1 MSKIQVSAK
10 IKIPEGMLEEFKQ
23 LAAECVKQVSRKE
36 RETLQY
42 DWFLSSDN
50 TECEIREMYE
60 SSQAV
65 LVHQSNIREPLGVLF
80 EKFGLPHSL
89 VIYGDP
95 SRELMKYAKSSG
107 MKIKIFTL
115 LQGL

>member
-1 MSKIQVSAK
+1 
-10 IKIPEGMLEEFKQ
+10 
-23 LAAECVKQVSRKE
+23 
-36 RETLQY
+36 
-42 DWFLSSDN
+42 
-50 TECEIREMYE
+50 MYE

-80 EKFGLPHSL
+80 EKFGLPYSL

-95 SRELMKYAKSSG
+95 SRELMGYAKASG
-107 MKIKIFTL
+107 MKIKIFIL

>member
-1 MSKIQVSAK
+1 
-10 IKIPEGMLEEFKQ
+10 MLEEFKQ
-23 LAAECVKQVSRKE
+23 LATECVKQVSEKD

-60 SSQAV
+60 SSEAV
-65 LVHQSNIREPLGVLF
+65 LIHQSNIREPLGVLF
-80 EKFGLPHSL
+80 EKFGSPYSL

-95 SRELMKYAKSSG
+95 SRQLMKYAKSSG
-107 MKIKIFTL
+107 IKIKIFSL
-115 LQGL
+115 LQGV